1 MKHTFHFIHP
11 YRDTSV
17 SIFLNSRIY
26 RHVGA
31 GAVMLRPVKLNAA
44 WNPRSGKP
52 YQSRLYHMII
62 INEMTFSNFIVCH
75 LYTSAQFGQN
85 HDLNVFVF
93 DKNSIVFLIH
103 FLIRHRFNHRIRIDH
118 PATALIYAFLQ
129 EYWILLRFAYFIS
142 RYNHLFF
149 PCFYHRIIDYKFVF
163 VFVDKEIKR
172 QRGSGT
178 GRFYILPAWLMMLSN
193 TYLLT
198 C

>member
-1 MKHTFHFIHP
+1 
-11 YRDTSV
+11 
-17 SIFLNSRIY
+17 
-26 RHVGA
+26 
-31 GAVMLRPVKLNAA
+31 
-44 WNPRSGKP
+44 
-52 YQSRLYHMII
+52 
-62 INEMTFSNFIVCH
+62 MTFSNFIVCH

-163 VFVDKEIKR
+163 LFVDKEIKR
-172 QRGSGT
+172 QRGV
-178 GRFYILPAWLMMLSN
+178 RDREILHSPCLIDDVIQYLF
-193 TYLLT
+193 TYLLICQT
-198 C
+198 VIFLFD